1 MPISKNGKMYYTQEQ
16 YEQARYAA
24 NALDYARSRGYNL
37 APSGGGKYF
46 KLAEHD
52 SMVFTKDGR
61 WYWNSRGVSGG
72 ALEFCI
78 YYEQMSLP
86 EAVLTLTEG
95 QNFQQQASPPVPE
108 PVRQAALQTV
118 SPVVSQMPPLVV
130 EQTVS
135 QPQPVQRGS
144 DYGSAI
150 YRGEQAPIP
159 QWTNLPSSGAQA
171 TAQAAAN
178 RAPVPPAQVQEKPAF
193 QLPERAANFKR
204 VFAYLC
210 KERAIEPAVVKEMI
224 AQQCLYESVKHL
236 DNGNEIHNACFVS
249 HDPDGNPCSA
259 FQRSLHD
266 SGNPFKRDVLGSN
279 KDYGWLLRGEPGA
292 VAVFEAS
299 IDAASYASFLLQTP
313 SNDPRPDLLA
323 LGGLNPA
330 PLNHYLQTHPETQ
343 AVFLGLDMDE
353 AGREATNRFQT
364 MLKKQGVQVWDI
376 SADNILHGKDWNAEL
391 KWYRQQEQ
399 KTQAI
404 QQPQA
409 QQSQVRQ
416 FQAQQPQQPSQQQI
430 QSAQTAG
437 RTQLEAFSVYRLK
450 NPDDISRVCRKGNAK
465 PKQYHRIHMEP
476 LKLGD
481 TLQSVVKRLSGNH
494 PPQNY
499 NSLPLIQSDVL
510 VMHQNGNAH
519 AYLFTPQGIQ
529 ERPELVNVEFQQV
542 APSMPQPGSIAE
554 MEM

>member
-1 MPISKNGKMYYTQEQ
+1 MPISKNGKPYYTQEQ

-24 NALDYARSRGYNL
+24 NALDYARSRGYDL

-72 ALEFCI
+72 ALEFCM

-86 EAVLTLTEG
+86 EAVLILTEG
-95 QNFQQQASPPVPE
+95 QNFQQQVSPQVPE
-108 PVRQAALQTV
+108 PVRQAAPQTV
-118 SPVVSQMPPLVV
+118 PPVVVQMPPLVV
-130 EQTVS
+130 EQAS
-135 QPQPVQRGS
+135 
-144 DYGSAI
+144 
-150 YRGEQAPIP
+150 IP

-171 TAQAAAN
+171 AAN
-178 RAPVPPAQVQEKPAF
+178 RAPVPSAQVQEKPVF

-249 HDPDGNPCSA
+249 HDPDGRPCAA
-259 FQRSLHD
+259 FQRSLYD

-299 IDAASYASFLLQTP
+299 IDAASYASFCLQTP
-313 SNDPRPDLLA
+313 SDDPRPDLLA

-409 QQSQVRQ
+409 QQSQVQQ

-430 QSAQTAG
+430 QSVQTAG

-476 LKLGD
+476 LKPGD

-529 ERPELVNVEFQQV
+529 ERPELVNIEFQQV

>member
-1 MPISKNGKMYYTQEQ
+1 MPISKNGKLYYTKEQ
-16 YEQARYAA
+16 YEQARYGS
-24 NALDYARSRGYNL
+24 NALEYARSRGYPL
-37 APSGGGKYF
+37 EGRGRHF
-46 KLAEHD
+46 HMAEHD

-95 QNFQQQASPPVPE
+95 QNFQQQASPPAQT
-108 PVRQAALQTV
+108 PVRQAVPQA
-118 SPVVSQMPPLVV
+118 VSQMLPLVV
-130 EQTVS
+130 EQAVP
-135 QPQPVQRGS
+135 QPQPVQRES
-144 DYGSAI
+144 AYGSAI
-150 YRGEQAPIP
+150 YRGEQTPIP
-159 QWTNLPSSGAQA
+159 QWTNLPSSG
-171 TAQAAAN
+171 TQAAAN
-178 RAPVPPAQVQEKPAF
+178 RAPVPPAQVQEKPTF

-204 VFAYLC
+204 IFAYLC

-249 HDPDGNPCSA
+249 HDPDGRPCAA
-259 FQRSLHD
+259 FQRSLYD

-299 IDAASYASFLLQTP
+299 IDAASYASFCLQTP
-313 SNDPRPDLLA
+313 SDDPRPDLLA
-323 LGGLNPA
+323 LGGLNPT
-330 PLNHYLQTHPETQ
+330 PLNNYLQAHPETET
-343 AVFLGLDMDE
+343 VFLGLDMDE
-353 AGREATNRFQT
+353 AGREATKRFQA

-391 KWYRQQEQ
+391 KWERQQEQ

-404 QQPQA
+404 QQ
-409 QQSQVRQ
+409 SQVQ
-416 FQAQQPQQPSQQQI
+416 QPQIQQPQQPSQQQI

-529 ERPELVNVEFQQV
+529 ERPELVNVEFQ
-542 APSMPQPGSIAE
+542 
-554 MEM
+554 